1 MIAQDKIPH
10 IIKYMGG
17 KRELLDEIGSALEK
31 MDVNATDFCDLFSG
45 TAIVSYAF
53 SDSFNVVS
61 NDIQCYSSVFS
72 NTYFHDY
79 SSIEDPEKTI
89 RSIMDQADA
98 VVKRM
103 VEKYHQFNY
112 DYYDDIDFTSMCALE
127 KAQQNLL
134 EYDFDE
140 PYSFFMKSYSGTY
153 WSFEQC
159 LWIDSIRSVA
169 DLYLGTGL
177 YYAIMSSLIFA
188 MSYCAQS
195 TGHFAQFRTLT
206 PSNYKSVLLYRLK
219 SVPVLFQKKMLELLT
234 VLRHPNIHSYRI
246 TTLDYL
252 DCLATLNPNTI
263 VYADPPYSA
272 VHYSRFYHV
281 LETLVLYD
289 HPSLEFKGRYRTSRY
304 QSPFDQRSKVA
315 KAFEALFKAVN
326 RQHCQ
331 LLLSY
336 SDNALLPEEQL
347 DDIAMRCLNGAYKKT
362 RYSKEYKHMKM
373 GRADEYNMDVHE
385 LLISYTRR

>member
-1 MIAQDKIPH
+1 M
-10 IIKYMGG
+10 
-17 KRELLDEIGSALEK
+17 LDEIGNALDK
-31 MDVNATDFCDLFSG
+31 MDVDATDFCDLFSG

-326 RQHCQ
+326 RQQCQ

-347 DDIAMRCLNGAYKKT
+347 DEIAMRCLNGSYKKT